1 LVKRIRTEEPYEG
14 KLHVRICGEGA
25 GWSSRQGY
33 NLAGESPA
41 MTIVRVQSY
50 SDATAQ
56 GR

>member
-1 LVKRIRTEEPYEG
+1 MLAVKS
-14 KLHVRICGEGA
+14 KLLHDCLYIANRQGCRSG
-25 GWSSRQGY
+25 RQGY

-41 MTIVRVQSY
+41 MTIVRFRSY

>member
-1 LVKRIRTEEPYEG
+1 MSGILQ
-14 KLHVRICGEGA
+14 VRICGEGV